1 MAFLECESRIGRRV
15 LLTDSVVHGL
25 RTLAIRGF
33 VALRRRGMEVGG
45 MLLGSGAGEIVRI
58 DGFVEV
64 PSEHRYGPSFTLSE
78 TDEAERGRIVAEHAG
93 NVTGMFRSF
102 TSRDPMVS
110 DGDEAFVRDHFPHG
124 EFVYLLLQP
133 LSAEECVATVRFFRN
148 GQLLP
153 KSGEPAFGFDARR
166 MGVAEASQDGVT
178 EVPQE
183 EVAEEPQEE
192 VAAPA
197 PVLPPP
203 FRRTEVSAEPGHPAL
218 EPARRPSRWWI
229 PVIACLLLGI
239 LGGGFYSWRSLYRPP
254 RWEPIGLDAGP
265 DGGRLVL
272 TWDTNAS
279 PVRAAASGRLNV
291 NDGGVSRDIDL
302 NVGQIHAGK
311 YIYTP
316 AHDNVRLRMTL
327 DGPYGTVSEAVRVR
341 TVTAAN
347 APTPSQP
354 VPAGV
359 ADRSVPPHPAP
370 APSNIAMPPAV
381 VREVRPR
388 IPEGIRARIDLPI
401 VIQVE
406 VEVNSQGRVVHAS
419 ANKQAGDS
427 LHRYLAEQS
436 EKSARQWRFK
446 PGRTKA
452 GARVASNKT
461 IQFVFTH

>member
-45 MLLGSGAGEIVRI
+45 MLLGNAAGEMVRI

-64 PSEHRYGPSFTLSE
+64 PCEHRYGPSFTLSE
-78 TDEAERGRIVAEHAG
+78 ADEAERGHLVAVNAG
-93 NVTGMFRSF
+93 NVVGIFRSF
-102 TSRDPMVS
+102 TSRDPMVA
-110 DGDEAFVRDHFPHG
+110 DGDETFVRDHFPHG
-124 EFVYLLLQP
+124 EFVCLLLNP
-133 LSAEECVATVRFFRN
+133 LSAEECVATVRFFRD

-153 KSGEPAFGFDARR
+153 KSGEPSFGFDARR
-166 MGVAEASQDGVT
+166 MGVVEAPEEGVT
-178 EVPQE
+178 QVPRE
-183 EVAEEPQEE
+183 EMA
-192 VAAPA
+192 AAPA
-197 PVLPPP
+197 PVLPTP
-203 FRRTEVSAEPGHPAL
+203 FRQTEACAEPGPPAQ
-218 EPARRPSRWWI
+218 EPARRPARWWI

-239 LGGGFYSWRSLYRPP
+239 LGGGIYSWRSLYHTP
-254 RWEPIGLDAGP
+254 RWEPIGLDASP
-265 DGGRLVL
+265 DGARLVF

-291 NDGGVSRDIDL
+291 TGGGVSRDIGLD
-302 NVGQIHAGK
+302 VGQIHAGK

-316 AHDNVRLRMTL
+316 AHDNMLLRLTL
-327 DGPYGTVSEAVRVR
+327 DGPYGAVSEAVRLR

-347 APTPSQP
+347 APNPAQSA
-354 VPAGV
+354 PAGE
-359 ADRSVPPHPAP
+359 ADRSASPPP
-370 APSNIAMPPAV
+370 APSPSNVAAPPAV

-401 VIQVE
+401 VIPVE

-419 ANKQAGDS
+419 ANKQTGDS
-427 LHRYLAEQS
+427 LHRYLAEQA
-436 EKSARQWRFK
+436 EKTARQWRFR
-446 PGRTKA
+446 PGRTKS